1 MAKVNIKIEG
11 ISYRVEEGKTILEA
25 AKTCGYEIPSLCAFN
40 HGECN
45 NGSCRVCLVEVTGAR
60 GLVAACVYPVSEG
73 MEAEEIFK
81 AMSEEFTPIFI
92 FISELDQFIN
102 TIYKSEYDM
111 KGFVENVFSKGQN
124 NNIYFFADL
133 SIRNKASAGGYPAFE
148 SFIGYRKGV
157 HVGGK
162 TVGNTILNFD
172 YIPYNERGKAER
184 AGLATLPEVYD
195 EKETSR
201 VVIPLVKKTGK
212 EEISK

>member
-1 MAKVNIKIEG
+1 
-11 ISYRVEEGKTILEA
+11 
-25 AKTCGYEIPSLCAFN
+25 
-40 HGECN
+40 
-45 NGSCRVCLVEVTGAR
+45 
-60 GLVAACVYPVSEG
+60 
-73 MEAEEIFK
+73 MEAEESFK

-92 FISELDQFIN
+92 FVSELDQFIN

-133 SIRNKASAGGYPAFE
+133 SIRNKANAGGYPAFE

-172 YIPYNERGKAER
+172 YIPYNERGKAEW

-195 EKETSR
+195 EKETSK